1 MKKVAQIKRFSLDET
16 KLKGMPV
23 GKAAPEAYR
32 QLTNHYNAN
41 IVAAMNKVLDDQ
53 QTSINPK
60 QQANDETEARA
71 MIGCLLLA
79 VGLVALVIL
88 GAVLVRIVL
97 TRP

>member
-16 KLKGMPV
+16 KLKGMPI

-41 IVAAMNKVLDDQ
+41 IVAAMNKMLDDQ
-53 QTSINPK
+53 QTSIKPK
-60 QQANDETEARA
+60 QQAEDETEARA
-71 MIGCLLLA
+71 MVGCFLLA
-79 VGLVALVIL
+79 LGLVILVIL
-88 GAVLVRIVL
+88 GAILVRVVL